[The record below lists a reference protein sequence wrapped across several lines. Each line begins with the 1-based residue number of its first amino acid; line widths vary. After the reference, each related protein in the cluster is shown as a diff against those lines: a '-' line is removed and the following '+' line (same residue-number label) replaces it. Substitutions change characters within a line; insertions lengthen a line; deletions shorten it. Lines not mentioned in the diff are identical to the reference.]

1 MGLSRLIHM
10 GAIMNPKL
18 IAAFFTGAMIA
29 AGIVYVAARPD
40 SPPAKLQTVAAANTQ
55 TAIPAPPPPPV
66 LTSPVTVDV
75 PAVAPP
81 AKAVREK
88 PSPLI
93 PPVRKERPPVIAQ
106 KHEPAPPPPVQHERP
121 AAVAQNQPPPV
132 PAREPVFKERPYNE
146 TKPAADP
153 APENIQQPPPAVQ
166 QPPMTAVP
174 VEEPRY
180 SPPPSDVR
188 TPHTVTIV
196 PGTPLAVRIGE
207 TLSARSNEAGD
218 SFLATLDQPLV
229 VDGFVIAERGSRVEG
244 RVVQAEAQGR
254 AKGSSLL
261 GIELVKISTSDGQHV
276 RIHTAAYKK
285 ESNTS
290 TGQDV
295 ATVGAIAAI
304 GAAIGAAADGG
315 KGAAVGAGLG
325 GAAGVAGVMLN
336 RGRPVE
342 IPVETRLSF
351 RIQEPVTITERLN

>member
-1 MGLSRLIHM
+1 
-10 GAIMNPKL
+10 MNPKL
-18 IAAFFTGAMIA
+18 IGAFFTGAMIA
-29 AGIVYVAARPD
+29 AGIVYVAVRPD
-40 SPPAKLQTVAAANTQ
+40 SPPPKLQTVAAANTQ

-88 PSPLI
+88 PSPMT
-93 PPVRKERPPVIAQ
+93 PVRNERPAVIVQ

-121 AAVAQNQPPPV
+121 TVIAQNQQPL
-132 PAREPVFKERPYNE
+132 ALQRPYNDA
-146 TKPAADP
+146 KPPADP
-153 APENIQQPPPAVQ
+153 APETVQPPPPSQQPPI
-166 QPPMTAVP
+166 TAVP

-180 SPPPSDVR
+180 SQPPSDVR
-188 TPHTVTIV
+188 TPHTITIV

-207 TLSARSNEAGD
+207 TLSARNNEAGD
-218 SFLATLDQPLV
+218 TFLATLDQPLV

-254 AKGSSLL
+254 TKGSSFL

-276 RIHTAAYKK
+276 RIRTAAYKK

-290 TGQDV
+290 TGNDV

-315 KGAAVGAGLG
+315 KGAAVGAGIG